1 MQNILEIKNFTKKYK
16 DFSIENLSFTLEK
29 GYIMGF
35 IGPNGSGKTTT
46 IGAIMNL
53 IPKSSG
59 VINIFDLPIEQ
70 HEKAIRDRIGFVY
83 DECPYFLNLS
93 LKNNAKLIAPF
104 YSKWDQQE
112 FERLM
117 KLFELEPSKQLS
129 KLSKGMKTKFSIVM
143 ALCHHAEL
151 IIMDEPTAGLDPI
164 FRREILDIF
173 YDLIQDGKTSLLF
186 STHITS
192 DLERIADFITFI
204 DDGKLVFSKPIDEI
218 RDTYKIVKGSNDLLN
233 KIPSDYIIGKRQTK
247 YGFEALTAHSKEVH
261 DLVGDSV
268 LLEKATLEDIMIY
281 HHTRKE

>member
-1 MQNILEIKNFTKKYK
+1 MQNLLEVKDFTKQYK
-16 DFSIENLSFTLEK
+16 DFSIDNLSFSLEK

-46 IGAIMNL
+46 IHTIMNL

-59 VINIFDLPIEQ
+59 EIKIFGLPLEGN
-70 HEKAIRDRIGFVY
+70 EKAIRERIGFVY

-93 LKNNAKLIAPF
+93 LKENAKLIAPF
-104 YSKWDQQE
+104 YSKWDQPQ
-112 FERLM
+112 FEHLM
-117 KLFELEPSKQLS
+117 KQFELDPSKKLS

-164 FRREILDIF
+164 FRREILDVF
-173 YDLIQDGKTSLLF
+173 YDLMQDGNTSLLF

-192 DLERIADFITFI
+192 DLDRIADFITFI
-204 DDGKLVFSKPIDEI
+204 DGGQMVFSKPIDHI

-233 KIPSDYIIGKRQTK
+233 KIPSDFFIGKRQTK
-247 YGFEALTAHSKEVH
+247 YGFEALTAQSK
-261 DLVGDSV
+261 DIFSLVGDSV
-268 LLEKATLEDIMIY
+268 LLEKAVLEDIMIY
-281 HHTRKE
+281 YHNK